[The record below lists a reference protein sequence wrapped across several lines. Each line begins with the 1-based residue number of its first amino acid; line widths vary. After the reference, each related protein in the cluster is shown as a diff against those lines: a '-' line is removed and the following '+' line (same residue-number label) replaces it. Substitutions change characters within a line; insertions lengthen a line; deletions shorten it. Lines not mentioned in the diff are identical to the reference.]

1 MRIRN
6 QLIIAAIIIVGIGS
20 IAYAAFAQILT
31 INGTGTATG
40 DWDVAVTS
48 ITLTD
53 SDGATDATIPSFT
66 GTSATFDVDLAYPG
80 AFAEYQVV
88 ITNAGNIAA
97 IVDSVTD
104 LTTKNAADPAY
115 ITYTV
120 TGVPADTLLA
130 ADNAGTTDVN
140 TATVRVEW
148 DPLDNTGVAT
158 DTKTATINFDYVQD
172 TP

>member
-1 MRIRN
+1 MNIRN
-6 QLIIAAIIIVGIGS
+6 KLIIAAIVLVGVGS

-31 INGTGTATG
+31 INGTGTVTG
-40 DWDVAVTS
+40 DWDVAITG

-53 SDGATDATIPSFT
+53 SDGATDVTPPEYT

-80 AFAEYQVV
+80 AFAEYDVV
-88 ITNAGNIAA
+88 ITNAGNIDA
-97 IVDSVTD
+97 IVDSITD
-104 LTTKNAADPAY
+104 LTSKNAEAPAY

-120 TGVPADTLLA
+120 TGVAEATEIA
-130 ADNAGTTDVN
+130 AANGGTTDVN

-148 DPLDNTGVAT
+148 DPADDTGVVD
-158 DTKTATINFDYVQD
+158 DTKTATIEFNYIQN